1 MYDILLKGG
10 TVIDPSCHLN
20 EVLDVA
26 ITGNKISHLGPSIPK
41 QEARQLVDVAGKIV
55 APGLVD
61 IHTHIY
67 HPGRNWNHPD
77 VAGVRS
83 GVTTIADAGGP
94 GSADF
99 ADFCDYVFPKA
110 KTKVYSFLS
119 IFRERSLGAPPN
131 ESQMDVEGVVD
142 IARNNPDVVKGVK
155 VIVAPR
161 TVQNL
166 GLKHVE
172 ASKDAARKAGIR
184 LMMHIGDIGPRSQTP
199 TPSHLTTEA
208 LAMLDPGDCVTHV
221 FTPLTGAALDE
232 DGHLLSGLVEAQAR
246 GVYIDTSFGDFNF
259 GWDRADTVLSQGLR
273 PDTIATDI
281 EIHAGDGMR
290 KLSERGLL
298 EYASYFLAMGFSLEE
313 VIRMTTTTPAA
324 YLGIADQAGSLA
336 AGREADIS
344 VLDLEEGEWKLA
356 DAAGKF
362 RMGTHAL
369 VPVVTVKGGQLIEPG
384 SPPHSW
390 GWTPPSDAAGNGSDD
405 LEALTLSHPSNKSR
419 AYPGP

>member
-1 MYDILLKGG
+1 MFDLLLKGG
-10 TVIDPSCHLN
+10 RVIDPSRVIDKELDVAVKDYKISRVALDIPSTEAR
-20 EVLDVA
+20 EVLDV
-26 ITGNKISHLGPSIPK
+26 S
-41 QEARQLVDVAGKIV
+41 GKIV

-61 IHTHIY
+61 VHTHIY

-99 ADFCDYVFPKA
+99 GDFCEYVLPKA
-110 KTKVYSFLS
+110 QTTVYSFLS
-119 IFRERSLGAPPN
+119 VFRDRSLGAPPS
-131 ESQMDVEGVVD
+131 EEQMDVDGVVE
-142 IARNNPDVVKGVK
+142 IARNNPDLVKGVK

-172 ASKDAARKAGIR
+172 ASKRAAREGGVR

-199 TPSHLTTEA
+199 TPSDVTKEA
-208 LAMLDPGDCVTHV
+208 LGMLDAGDMVTHV

-232 DGHLLSGLVEAQAR
+232 EGQLLSALVEAQLR
-246 GVYIDTSFGDFNF
+246 GVYIDTSYGDFNF
-259 GWDRADTVLSQGLR
+259 GWERADTVMAQGLR

-298 EYASYFLAMGFSLEE
+298 EYASYFLAMGFS
-313 VIRMTTTTPAA
+313 VADVVRMTTATPAA
-324 YLGIADQAGSLA
+324 YLGIEDEAGSLQV
-336 AGREADIS
+336 GSPADIS
-344 VLDLEEGEWKLA
+344 VLDVIEGRWQLA
-356 DAAGKF
+356 DATGET
-362 RMGTHAL
+362 RVGTEAL
-369 VPVVTVKGGQLIEPG
+369 APVVTIKGGKIIQPG
-384 SPPHSW
+384 DPPHAW
-390 GWTPPSDAAGNGSDD
+390 GWTPPAAVEMAAAGN
-405 LEALTLSHPSNKSR
+405 
-419 AYPGP
+419 

>member
-1 MYDILLKGG
+1 MYDLLLKGG
-10 TVIDPSCHLN
+10 RVIDAFRGIDETMDVAVEGGRIARMARGIPASESR
-20 EVLDVA
+20 EVLDV
-26 ITGNKISHLGPSIPK
+26 S
-41 QEARQLVDVAGKIV
+41 GKIV

-61 IHTHIY
+61 VHTHVY

-99 ADFCDYVFPKA
+99 EDFCDYVLPKA
-110 KTKVYSFLS
+110 QTTVYSFLS
-119 IFRERSLGAPPN
+119 VFRERSLGAPPS
-131 ESQMDVEGVVD
+131 EDQMDVDGVVE
-142 IARNNPDVVKGVK
+142 IARNNPDLVKGVK

-172 ASKDAARKAGIR
+172 ASKRAAREGGVR

-199 TPSHLTTEA
+199 TPSDVTADA
-208 LAMLDPGDCVTHV
+208 LAMLDPGDLVTHV

-232 DGHLLSGLVEAQAR
+232 DGQLLSALVDAQDR
-246 GVYIDTSFGDFNF
+246 GVFIDTSYGDFNF
-259 GWDRADTVLSQGLR
+259 GWDRADTVLAQGLR

-298 EYASYFLAMGFSLEE
+298 EYASYFLAMGFS
-313 VIRMTTTTPAA
+313 VVDVVRMTTSTPAA
-324 YLGIADQAGSLA
+324 YLGIQDKAGSLQE
-336 AGREADIS
+336 GRTADIS
-344 VLDLEEGEWKLA
+344 VLDVLKGRWLLT
-356 DAAGKF
+356 DATGKS
-362 RMGTHAL
+362 RVGTEAL
-369 VPVVTVKGGQLIEPG
+369 IPVVTIKGGEAIYPG
-384 SPPHSW
+384 EPPHSW
-390 GWTPPSDAAGNGSDD
+390 GWTPPVAAEVASAGDG
-405 LEALTLSHPSNKSR
+405 A
-419 AYPGP
+419 